1 MKKQVKRIIARIMV
15 VLMIL
20 SVLPL
25 DAIGMGGAVAKA
37 TAGDFHE
44 HNFTDESG
52 NFITC
57 SGFFTT
63 DASEKSGAPD
73 KTPYKKAIKLST
85 GKSISFEAG
94 AGGTLTM
101 FLVNCT
107 TIKINSKAINV
118 TGENMTFEVGA
129 GTCKIEKGSG
139 EAYVYYIS
147 FTESEGDGTPKAP
160 TATPASGSEVLAD
173 ATVELNCETAGAEI
187 RYTNDGSEPS
197 ESSTLYEGAFAINPP
212 RTIKAI
218 AVKDTKKSTTATFT
232 YTLKEATLENPITFT
247 APATN
252 SAVPKGTEITLTAA
266 NGGKIRYTTDGTNP
280 ADTNQEYSDSV
291 TITINDTIIKD
302 NTVTIKAVEILD
314 GVSSELLT
322 LTYTIAFVPTPTATP
337 SAGSIVAGSTVTL
350 KCTDADAEIHYT
362 DNGDDPTAASPKYET
377 PITINESKTIKA
389 IAIRANYNDSQIATF
404 KYTVRDEGSIVEH
417 VLDADAIYAADNSA
431 KKSFK
436 EPTSYGADDY
446 FTVMAA
452 VHASDSTKDKGASLS
467 KIADI
472 TSKGNPVY
480 SDLNWSEVG
489 TAREYAIAITGGK
502 MDKNNDYVM
511 AGKNPTGI
519 INAIKF
525 TTTAFATVDV
535 YYSAKGDTDR
545 TIGCKSGDN
554 FSSSV
559 TTNAVAG
566 NKTKVKKTTFDIATP
581 GTYYLGFE
589 GGDGGII
596 PYMKVTEDLDHE
608 IVKPPTPVVEKKIE
622 VSDTTATIIGAE
634 LVGDVSFVKAAD
646 ADKADAEEADVTNI
660 VLKASKLEA
669 NDAAIT
675 NEIKTAVDAEVAK
688 LTTVTTQTAEVKAL
702 DNGDAPKVYYFDLSL
717 EDKDKDTDNA
727 LQLKS
732 GAIKF
737 KASYAKLDMESRDTL
752 VVLHGKDLVDS
763 RKVNKERTEG
773 FTVEAD
779 SFSPYIFIVKKAP
792 EAAEGE
798 VDITHS
804 YGYEEGAC
812 AEWKD
817 YTVAGKNTGGYVAYV
832 SRDKTFPDDKTKTWK
847 IDNEL
852 IRKYDNYWRVDT
864 VGLSAGTYYIKVD
877 AVTIDEDKKPVEVI
891 GSKITGPLTVTNY
904 DRSGFAFSKNSPTKG
919 DASGAYN
926 EDGTL
931 KAGAQI
937 IYVTAETAKTCKATV
952 NGTEVQGIQAIL
964 DAKEKKGA
972 QDSIL
977 DIRIIG
983 LVRRSDL
990 DKISSSSEGLQ
1001 IKGVSKENMNVTIEG
1016 IGEDAAVSGFG
1027 FMITQCRNVELR
1039 NFGVLN
1045 FMDDGVS
1052 IDNNN
1057 QSIWVHDLDLFY
1069 GSAGGDKDQAKG
1081 DGSIDI
1087 KNTYYC
1093 TVSYNHLW
1101 DSGKTSLIGGTKSDD
1116 SNYITFHHNWFDH
1129 SDSRHPRIRNASAV
1143 HIYNN
1148 YFDGN
1153 SKYGVGNALKAS
1165 AFVEAN
1171 YFRNCKYPMLISLQG
1186 SDAEGDGTFSG
1197 EQGGIIKAYGN
1208 TITGGNSKYSPYSIA
1223 NTVEF
1228 DAYEV
1233 KNKTDKVPAEIKT
1246 KEAKVSYSN
1255 FDTDSSIMYNYHA
1268 DTAAEARD
1276 KVIANAGRLNGGDL
1290 KWTFNNA
1297 NEDTNYYVITELKD
1311 KVVNYQTPVKLIG
1324 GINGVVTKPGS
1335 GDIPVGESEYT
1346 ITIDMNDGVT
1356 ASKKITV
1363 PKGENVPTNDLPEAP
1378 TREGYIFDGWYNDD
1392 DVKIDVPYKPYK
1404 SGTLTAAWRAIR
1416 YFTVTI
1422 NKGDGSDLETIQVKE
1437 GDAIPAEK
1445 LTAPSR
1451 TGFTFDGWKDGS
1463 GKTVDADY
1471 IPAGD
1476 VTINAQWLGDSGT
1489 KTYTIIIDAD
1499 NDSQPITQIVAEG
1512 EKIPEKLLVAPTKEG
1527 YTFKGWKDLEG
1538 NTVDKDYVPTK
1549 STTVKA
1555 QWQQNSQGPGNDE
1568 PGDEDAKPWSIK
1580 LKQSSYV
1587 YTGTAIKPE
1596 LTVYGSDG
1604 HPLVEGVDYTVKYTN
1619 NIKASVKKDANGDYK
1634 VINEKKVPTVTITGK
1649 GILTS
1654 KDTAT
1659 FEIKPKDISKALDE
1673 TSPDTSVAVSNIIIE
1688 TGKKATTPVVF
1699 YNGKKLGASDY
1710 NCITDKNK
1718 KYTAAGVFTI
1728 EGKNNF
1734 EGKLDIPVKAVT
1746 KAELKNAVKKFTV
1759 TVDSKKAKELIYT
1772 GTDKTMAD
1780 IAKFITVKDSKKATI
1795 TNTNNDKYI
1804 IVLPDGTKAS
1814 GSVKFM
1820 VVGTGEYSGCI
1831 VTKSVKI
1838 QPRTITGKGEGDDK
1852 VTVTNDT
1859 ESVYTAAGAA
1869 LDNIVVKWKNNTL
1882 TRGKDYKISYSGNK
1896 KGGVSAKYT
1905 LTFMGNYKGKV
1916 TGNFNVKK
1924 GELKANDTSIKVEI
1938 ADKVCKDNKACKST
1952 PYVTIGDVL
1961 VKPSEYD
1968 VTYSVGDTKNYVKA
1982 PKVEFKTASSVT
1994 VYVKITAKENK
2005 NYTGLLSGESYKY
2018 TVWKQGT
2025 DKTKDLSK
2033 AKITFK
2039 DANDAK
2045 ITKMEY
2051 TGKAVIPAKIVV
2063 SLGGKDYVVNTA
2075 DTASVENAPY
2085 TYKVVNNV
2093 NKGKATV
2100 VIAAKSDSASGLIGG
2115 KSQNFTIVSRNIKN
2129 NRFENMTS
2137 KISGFFN
2144 GLFK

>member
-1 MKKQVKRIIARIMV
+1 MVKAAGAYVHNFTGEDGTYNGTSEFFKFNGDEASSPQTVSYTDVYGNKLTLTKAFDIGSVNNVTKISFSTDTAGKFIMV
-15 VLMIL
+15 TDTKGKKLKVDGNNQTAND
-20 SVLPL
+20 S
-25 DAIGMGGAVAKA
+25 AIFEVAL
-37 TAGDFHE
+37 TAGDHTVAK
-44 HNFTDESG
+44 NNPTLIYYLA
-52 NFITC
+52 FIPD
-57 SGFFTT
+57 GEAPTT
-63 DASEKSGAPD
+63 VNPPTANPAEG
-73 KTPYKKAIKLST
+73 TV
-85 GKSISFEAG
+85 EAG
-94 AGGTLTM
+94 TPVTLSADEGA
-101 FLVNCT
+101 
-107 TIKINSKAINV
+107 TIHYTV
-118 TGENMTFEVGA
+118 D
-129 GTCKIEKGSG
+129 GSDP
-139 EAYVYYIS
+139 
-147 FTESEGDGTPKAP
+147 TESSPTFDGTPITIDK
-160 TATPASGSEVLAD
+160 EM
-173 ATVELNCETAGAEI
+173 
-187 RYTNDGSEPS
+187 
-197 ESSTLYEGAFAINPP
+197 
-212 RTIKAI
+212 TIKAI
-218 AVKDTKKSTTATFT
+218 AVKDGKKSTTAAFT
-232 YTLKEATLENPITFT
+232 YTLKEATLPNPITFT
-247 APATN
+247 GPATN
-252 SAVPKGTEITLTAA
+252 SAVPKGTEITLAPA
-266 NGGKIRYTTDGTNP
+266 NGGTIHYTTDGTKP
-280 ADTNQEYSDSV
+280 TATSPECAG
-291 TITINDTIIKD
+291 TITINDLIIT
-302 NTVTIKAVEILD
+302 NNAVTIKAAEILN
-314 GVSSELLT
+314 GVSSEVLE
-322 LTYTIAFVPTPTATP
+322 LTYTIAVVPTPTATP
-337 SAGSIVAGSTVTL
+337 GSGPIVAGSTVTL
-350 KCTDADAEIHYT
+350 NCTDADAEIHYT
-362 DNGDDPTAASPKYET
+362 VDETEPTAASPKYQT
-377 PITINESKTIKA
+377 PITIDANTTIKA
-389 IAIRANYNDSQIATF
+389 IATRENYIDSQPATF
-404 KYTVRDEGSIVEH
+404 SYTVRNADSIKEH
-417 VLDADAIYAADNSA
+417 VLDADAIYKADPTA
-431 KKSFK
+431 KKSFN
-436 EPTSYGADDY
+436 EPTPYGADGY

-452 VHASDSTKDKGASLS
+452 VYSGKDENKTNKSASLN

-472 TSKGNPVY
+472 SNY
-480 SDLNWSEVG
+480 SGLSWSEVDI
-489 TAREYAIAITGGK
+489 TREYAIAITGGK

-545 TIGCKSGDN
+545 TIGCKSGDDL
-554 FSSSV
+554 SGSV

-581 GTYYLGFE
+581 GTYYIGFE

-596 PYMKVTEDLDHE
+596 PYMKVTEDLEHE
-608 IVKPPTPVVEKKIE
+608 VVKPPTPVVEKKIE
-622 VSDTTATIIGAE
+622 VSDATATIIGAE

-646 ADKADAEEADVTNI
+646 ADKENAEEADVTNI

-669 NDAAIT
+669 NDTAIT
-675 NEIKTAVDAEVAK
+675 ADIKAAVDAEVAK
-688 LTTVTTQTAEVKAL
+688 LTN
-702 DNGDAPKVYYFDLSL
+702 DDAPEVYYFDLSL
-717 EDKDKDTDNA
+717 EDKDKETDNA

-792 EAAEGE
+792 AAAEGE

-817 YTVAGKNTGGYVAYV
+817 YTIAGKNTGGYVAYV
-832 SRDKTFPDDKTKTWK
+832 SRDKTFPEDNTKTWK

-852 IRKYDNYWRVDT
+852 IRKYDDHWRVDT

-891 GSKITGPLTVTNY
+891 GTNITGPLTVTNY
-904 DRSGFAFSKNSPTKG
+904 DRSGFAFSKKSPTGG

-931 KAGAQI
+931 KAGAQV
-937 IYVTAETAKTCKATV
+937 IYLTADTAKTCTATV

-972 QDSIL
+972 QDSVL

-990 DKISSSSEGLQ
+990 DKISSSAEGLQ
-1001 IKGVSKENMNVTIEG
+1001 IKGVAKENMNVTIEG
-1016 IGEDAAVSGFG
+1016 IGEDAAISGFG
-1027 FMITQCRNVELR
+1027 LMVTQCRNVELR

-1057 QSIWVHDLDLFY
+1057 QNIWVHDLDLFY
-1069 GSAGGDKDQAKG
+1069 GSAGSDSDQAKG

-1116 SNYITFHHNWFDH
+1116 SNYVTFHHNWFDH

-1165 AFVEAN
+1165 AFVESN

-1186 SDAEGDGTFSG
+1186 SDTLAGGTFSS

-1208 TITGGNSKYSPYSIA
+1208 TITGSNTVYSPYNIA

-1233 KNKTDKVPAEIKT
+1233 ENKTDKVPADIKT
-1246 KEAKVSYSN
+1246 KVAKVSYSN

-1268 DTAAEARD
+1268 DTPAVAKD

-1290 KWTFNNA
+1290 KWNFNDA
-1297 NEDTNYYVITELKD
+1297 DEDKSYDIISGLKSA
-1311 KVVNYQTPVKLIG
+1311 VVNYQTPVKLIG
-1324 GINGVVTKPGS
+1324 GINGVVTVPGTTEP
-1335 GDIPVGESEYT
+1335 PVSESEYT

-1356 ASKKITV
+1356 APIEV
-1363 PKGENVPTNDLPEAP
+1363 VVQKGDNVPADKLPEAP
-1378 TREGYIFDGWYNDD
+1378 TRDGYTFDGWYNDD
-1392 DVKIDVPYKPYK
+1392 DVKIELPYTPKK
-1404 SGTLTAAWRAIR
+1404 SGTLTAGWKAIR

-1437 GDAIPAEK
+1437 GDTIPAEK

-1451 TGFTFDGWKDGS
+1451 TGFTFGGWMDGS
-1463 GKTVDADY
+1463 GTTVDADY

-1476 VTINAQWLGDSGT
+1476 VTINAQWTTDAGV
-1489 KTYTIIIDAD
+1489 TYTIKIDAD
-1499 NDSQPITQIVAEG
+1499 NGSQPITQIVAEG
-1512 EKIPEKLLVAPTKEG
+1512 EKIPENLLKAPTKEG
-1527 YTFKGWKDLEG
+1527 YTFKGWKDSDG
-1538 NTVDKDYVPTK
+1538 ATVDKDYVPAK

-1555 QWQQNSQGPGNDE
+1555 QWQQNSQGPGGDE

-1604 HPLVEGVDYTVKYTN
+1604 HPLVEGVDYTVKYSN
-1619 NIKASVKKDANGDYK
+1619 NIKASVKKDTSGDYK
-1634 VINEKKVPTVTITGK
+1634 VIDEKKVPTVTITGK

-1688 TGKKATTPVVF
+1688 TGKKATTPVVY
-1699 YNGKKLGASDY
+1699 YNGKKLGSSDY
-1710 NCITDKNK
+1710 TCITDKNQ

-1734 EGKLDIPVKAVT
+1734 EGKLNIPVKAVP
-1746 KAELKNAVKKFTV
+1746 KAELKNAVNKFTV
-1759 TVDSKKAKELIYT
+1759 TVDSKKAKDLIYT
-1772 GTDKTMAD
+1772 GSDKTMED
-1780 IAKFITVKDSKKATI
+1780 IAEFITVKDSKKATI

-1804 IVLPDGTKAS
+1804 IVLPEGTKAS

-1838 QPRTITGKGEGDDK
+1838 QPRTITGKGDGDDK

-1869 LDNIVVKWKNNTL
+1869 LDNIVVKWRNNTL
-1882 TRGKDYKISYSGNK
+1882 TKGKDYKISYSGNK
-1896 KGGVSAKYT
+1896 KGGATAKYT

-1916 TGNFNVKK
+1916 TDSFKVNK
-1924 GELKANDTSIKVEI
+1924 GELKADDSSIKVEV

-1968 VTYSVGDTKNYVKA
+1968 VTYSVGDTTNYVKA

-2005 NYTGLLSGESYKY
+2005 NYTGTISGEDYKY

-2039 DANDAK
+2039 DAKDAK

-2051 TGKAVIPAKIVV
+2051 TGKAVVPAQIVV
-2063 SLGGKDYVVNTA
+2063 SLGGKDYVINTA
-2075 DTASVENAPY
+2075 DATSVENAPY

-2100 VIAAKSDSASGLIGG
+2100 VIAAKSGNTSGLIGG

-2129 NRFENMTS
+2129 NKFENVT
-2137 KISGFFN
+2137 KTISEFFN
-2144 GLFK
+2144 GLLK